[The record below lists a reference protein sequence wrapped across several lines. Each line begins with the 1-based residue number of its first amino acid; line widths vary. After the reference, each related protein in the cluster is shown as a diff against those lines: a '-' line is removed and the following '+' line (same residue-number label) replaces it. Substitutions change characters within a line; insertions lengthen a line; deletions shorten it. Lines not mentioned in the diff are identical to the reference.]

1 MADNGTSAA
10 PEFREWSIAAV
21 QLLRGVVYAD
31 EERLWSMVL
40 TSQSQLES
48 YFARLGLLVV
58 VDEPEGFA
66 YLKQMA
72 DEELPSGYEE
82 LPKLIRRTKLGYDAT
97 MLCIVLREELR
108 RFEEEEVHNERCV
121 VETSLLFEQW
131 KTLFPP
137 QYDEVRHLRE
147 LSAALRKLDELGF
160 IKKFSDEPESW
171 EVRRIIKA
179 RLPAAELE
187 ALKVQLLGIVG
198 KRRQE
203 SSSEANE

>member
-1 MADNGTSAA
+1 MPEQRTTSA

-21 QLLRGVVYAD
+21 HLLRGVVYAD
-31 EERLWSMVL
+31 DERLWSNIL
-40 TSQSQLES
+40 GNQSQLEA
-48 YFARLGLLVV
+48 YFAHLGLLIV

-72 DEELPSGYEE
+72 DDELPAGYEE
-82 LPKLIRRTKLGYDAT
+82 LPKLIRRSKLGYDAT
-97 MLCIVLREELR
+97 MLCILLREELR

-121 VETSLLFEQW
+121 VETSVLFEQW

-137 QYDEVRHLRE
+137 QHDEVRQLRE
-147 LSAALRKLDELGF
+147 LSSALRKLDELGF

-203 SSSEANE
+203 SSESNE